1 MPETLAQKVRAKFPG
16 AYDDISDGELEQR
29 VKAKYP
35 GVYDDIPTTP
45 AQPVQGLL
53 SKVGEVAGDVAIGA
67 AKGLGNTVF
76 GLGKV
81 VRDYTP
87 IGRISD
93 AILPGAFDQ
102 RPPEIVPTNTA
113 QKVGYTGEQI
123 GEFFI
128 PTGAAGKL
136 GKAAE
141 VGKSIGLTMAQGG
154 SPTEAGVSGA
164 LTAVLPGGGVAKK
177 AAGALQEGAEKG
189 VAQALGATTN
199 AAKAEASRLAPEM
212 LKRGVRGSRGAM
224 LAKAEQAVA
233 TTGPKLAAA
242 VKDAASQ
249 GATVSTDVVRGT
261 LQLAADDFLTKSPEG
276 AAMIVPGAERI
287 VGRLKALD
295 RFLEKMGPDLP
306 VDKATAIKQAW
317 DGIVAKSGLYGA
329 KASASATDAADAW
342 VYREAAS
349 TFRRLLNENPSI
361 GALNKEYSFWA
372 GLKDV
377 LSATELRTQAQSGGL
392 LAGIGTA
399 TGAASGFASGDSL
412 EGSIGKAIAGG
423 VMFRKATQ
431 LMQSP
436 WFRTTVSS
444 RLKAGLADAL
454 ASGRADQI
462 ERAAERILAAAPAQA
477 Q

>member
-1 MPETLAQKVRAKFPG
+1 MPKTYL
-16 AYDDISDGELEQR
+16 DDNGNPIRGT
-29 VKAKYP
+29 
-35 GVYDDIPTTP
+35 GVYLDDSGTP
-45 AQPVQGLL
+45 MPAKAAPQGLMEKAADL
-53 SKVGEVAGDVAIGA
+53 AGDVAIGA
-67 AKGLGNTVF
+67 AKGVGNTIF

-81 VRDYTP
+81 FRDYTP
-87 IGRISD
+87 VGYISD

-141 VGKSIGLTMAQGG
+141 VGKSIGLTVAQGG
-154 SPTEAGVSGA
+154 TPTEAGVSGA

-177 AAGALQEGAEKG
+177 ASGALQESAEKG

-199 AAKAEASRLAPEM
+199 AAKAEAARLAPEM
-212 LKRGVRGSRGAM
+212 LKRGVRGGRGAM
-224 LAKAEQAVA
+224 LARAEQAVA
-233 TTGPKLAAA
+233 STGPKLSAA
-242 VKDAASQ
+242 VKEAAASGQ
-249 GATVSTDVVRGT
+249 AVNGDVVRGT
-261 LQLAADDFLTKSPEG
+261 LQLAADEFFVAG
-276 AAMIVPGAERI
+276 ADGAKRLVPGTERI
-287 VGRLKALD
+287 VERINALD
-295 RFLEKMGPDLP
+295 EFLAEMGPQIP
-306 VDKATAIKQAW
+306 VDKATAIKRTW

-329 KASASATDAADAW
+329 RATASATDNADAW

-349 TFRRLLNENPSI
+349 SMRRLLNDNPSI

-377 LSATELRTQAQSGGL
+377 LSATELRTQAQGGGL
-392 LAGIGTA
+392 LAGIGATA
-399 TGAASGFASGDSL
+399 GAASGFASGDSI
-412 EGSIGKAIAGG
+412 EGSIGKAIGG
-423 VMFRKATQ
+423 GLAFRKVTQ

-436 WFRTTVSS
+436 WFRTSVSS
-444 RLKAGLADAL
+444 RMKAALADAL
-454 ASGRADQI
+454 ASGKADQI
-462 ERAAERILAAAPAQA
+462 ERVAERILVAAPAQA